1 MATASGSR
9 RAAAAA
15 QPLPIVIN
23 FNCAISL
30 SLTSRPHSTHPSLP
44 CTLLS
49 CRKAVAITHGT
60 HGTHCAQHA
69 TRGTQHI
76 IVLLGAIQLGY
87 PFAPLHWFAA
97 LRKSATLPFPLGPA
111 GAAAAAGPTTCH
123 KLAWKLHATRSS
135 PSWNFICSRKFCQN
149 AQSCETQR
157 TFLTGHS
164 SPPKTSLIG
173 ENYIISWATTTTT
186 TRDTCAK
193 LGRKLIKIS
202 W

>member
-9 RAAAAA
+9 RASAAA

-30 SLTSRPHSTHPSLP
+30 SLTSRPHSNHPSP
-44 CTLLS
+44 PSSCILLS
-49 CRKAVAITHGT
+49 CRKAVAIT

-111 GAAAAAGPTTCH
+111 GAAAATAAGPTTCH

-135 PSWNFICSRKFCQN
+135 PLELHL
-149 AQSCETQR
+149 QSQVLPE
-157 TFLTGHS
+157 
-164 SPPKTSLIG
+164 
-173 ENYIISWATTTTT
+173 
-186 TRDTCAK
+186 CAK
-193 LGRKLIKIS
+193 LRDPKNFPH
-202 W
+202 WAQQPANN